1 MEPAAGTDPHEED
14 MDEVARKVW
23 KLGNHRRHWVVFC
36 AGRAGGR
43 PSPVVMSWEEAEGG
57 ERGGRILEK

>member
-1 MEPAAGTDPHEED
+1 MESAAGTDPHKED
-14 MDEVARKVW
+14 MDEVATKVR
-23 KLGNHRRHWVVFC
+23 KLGSHRRHWAVFC

-57 ERGGRILEK
+57 ERRDRILEK